1 LCLGK
6 EDISVAQMK
15 CVAAAVVWNFDFELL
30 EGHAVEPK
38 LSVALQMKNGL
49 MVKAKKRHAGGR
61 E

>member
-1 LCLGK
+1 
-6 EDISVAQMK
+6 MK